1 MNKSWP
7 YQESAEIP
15 LIMRAMGLPAQQS
28 TQLVCSV
35 DISGTILNFA
45 GVAAPHA
52 AWTAAASTR

>member
-7 YQESAEIP
+7 YQESVKIP
-15 LIMRAMGLPAQQS
+15 LIMRAMGLSAQQS

-45 GVAAPHA
+45 GVAPHA
-52 AWTAAASTR
+52 AWTAAAFTR